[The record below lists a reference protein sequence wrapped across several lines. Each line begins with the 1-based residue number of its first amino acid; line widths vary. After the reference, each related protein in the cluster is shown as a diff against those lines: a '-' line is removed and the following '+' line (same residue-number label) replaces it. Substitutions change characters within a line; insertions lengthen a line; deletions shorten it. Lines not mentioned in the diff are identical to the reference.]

1 MKDNKNSNI
10 NYNNIYVDDNN
21 DSDGNDNIFNKN
33 IAKDDSLEKYF
44 KPMEDNHETDDI
56 LKQLENLNL
65 SEEKSF
71 DMPQKVF
78 EPLANKKANEI
89 KTNIEPLSNS
99 AKKRNPNIKIIIVT
113 SMPLSSWLR
122 RAREIGVDSF
132 WYKEAQKEPIL
143 AVMERTM
150 AGESIYPDQT
160 PTVQIGYTNNHDFT
174 ERELEILRELI
185 SGDSNAEIGE
195 RLGIGAS
202 TVKYHVQN
210 MLEKTGMH
218 TRTELA
224 AVARSLG
231 IAIK

>member
-1 MKDNKNSNI
+1 MPYQVLIVEDQEMPRQLFEI
-10 NYNNIYVDDNN
+10 FVR
-21 DSDGNDNIFNKN
+21 SDPRYALAAS
-33 IAKDDSLEKYF
+33 IANAELAIDFCRHGRIDLILMDVMTELGSSGLDAAEAIKKEF
-44 KPMEDNHETDDI
+44 PET
-56 LKQLENLNL
+56 
-65 SEEKSF
+65 
-71 DMPQKVF
+71 
-78 EPLANKKANEI
+78 
-89 KTNIEPLSNS
+89 
-99 AKKRNPNIKIIIVT
+99 RIIIVT
-113 SMPLSSWLR
+113 SMPEASWLK

-150 AGESIYPDQT
+150 AGERIYPDDT
-160 PTVQIGYTNNHDFT
+160 PLVRIGCASNHDFS

-185 SGDSNAEIGE
+185 AGDSNTEIGQ
-195 RLGIGAS
+195 RLGISAS

>member
-1 MKDNKNSNI
+1 MPYNVLIVEDQEMPRQLFEIFVRSDPRYALAASISNAELA
-10 NYNNIYVDDNN
+10 VDFCAHSRID
-21 DSDGNDNIFNKN
+21 
-33 IAKDDSLEKYF
+33 L
-44 KPMEDNHETDDI
+44 I
-56 LKQLENLNL
+56 LMDVMTELGSSGLDAAE
-65 SEEKSF
+65 
-71 DMPQKVF
+71 
-78 EPLANKKANEI
+78 EI
-89 KTNIEPLSNS
+89 K
-99 AKKRNPNIKIIIVT
+99 KKYPNVKIVIVT
-113 SMPLSSWLR
+113 SMPEASWLK

-150 AGESIYPDQT
+150 AGEHVYPDET
-160 PTVQIGYTNNHDFT
+160 PLIQIGYTNNHDFT
-174 ERELEILRELI
+174 ERELDILRELI
-185 SGDSNAEIGE
+185 TGDSNTEIGQ
-195 RLGIGAS
+195 RLGIAPS

>member
-1 MKDNKNSNI
+1 MPYKVLIVEDQEMPRQLFEIFVRSDPRYTLVASISNAELAI
-10 NYNNIYVDDNN
+10 DFCSHGTVD
-21 DSDGNDNIFNKN
+21 
-33 IAKDDSLEKYF
+33 L
-44 KPMEDNHETDDI
+44 I
-56 LKQLENLNL
+56 LMDVMTELGSSGLDAAE
-65 SEEKSF
+65 
-71 DMPQKVF
+71 
-78 EPLANKKANEI
+78 AI
-89 KTNIEPLSNS
+89 KTRYPSI
-99 AKKRNPNIKIIIVT
+99 RIIIVT
-113 SMPLSSWLR
+113 SMPEASWLR

-143 AVMERTM
+143 TVMERTM
-150 AGESIYPDQT
+150 AGERVFPDET
-160 PTVQIGYTNNHDFT
+160 PVVPIGFTNNHDFS

-185 SGDSNAEIGE
+185 TGDSNAEIGE
-195 RLGIGAS
+195 RLGIAAS

>member
-1 MKDNKNSNI
+1 MPYQVLIVEDQEMPRQLFEIFVRSDPRYALAASIANAELA
-10 NYNNIYVDDNN
+10 VDFCRHGRIDLILM
-21 DSDGNDNIFNKN
+21 DVMTELGSSGLDAAEAIKKEF
-33 IAKDDSLEKYF
+33 
-44 KPMEDNHETDDI
+44 PET
-56 LKQLENLNL
+56 
-65 SEEKSF
+65 
-71 DMPQKVF
+71 
-78 EPLANKKANEI
+78 
-89 KTNIEPLSNS
+89 
-99 AKKRNPNIKIIIVT
+99 RIIIVT
-113 SMPLSSWLR
+113 SMPEASWLK

-150 AGESIYPDQT
+150 AGERVYPDDT
-160 PTVQIGYTNNHDFT
+160 PLVRIGCASNHDFS

-185 SGDSNAEIGE
+185 AGDSNTEIGQ
-195 RLGIGAS
+195 RLGISAS

>member
-1 MKDNKNSNI
+1 MPYKVLIVEDQEMPRQLFEIFVKSDPRYAHVASITNAELAIDFCGHGGVDLVLMDVMTGLGSNGLDAAEAI
-10 NYNNIYVDDNN
+10 
-21 DSDGNDNIFNKN
+21 K
-33 IAKDDSLEKYF
+33 AKY
-44 KPMEDNHETDDI
+44 
-56 LKQLENLNL
+56 
-65 SEEKSF
+65 
-71 DMPQKVF
+71 
-78 EPLANKKANEI
+78 
-89 KTNIEPLSNS
+89 
-99 AKKRNPNIKIIIVT
+99 PNIKIIIVT
-113 SMPLSSWLR
+113 SMPESSWLK

-143 AVMERTM
+143 TVMERTM
-150 AGESIYPDQT
+150 AGERIYPDET
-160 PTVQIGYTNNHDFT
+160 PTVQIGCTDNHDFT

-185 SGDSNAEIGE
+185 SGDSNAEIGA

>member
-1 MKDNKNSNI
+1 MPCQVLIVEDQEMPRQLFEIFVRSDPRYALAASISNAELAI
-10 NYNNIYVDDNN
+10 EFCRHGRID
-21 DSDGNDNIFNKN
+21 
-33 IAKDDSLEKYF
+33 L
-44 KPMEDNHETDDI
+44 I
-56 LKQLENLNL
+56 LMDVMTELGSSGL
-65 SEEKSF
+65 
-71 DMPQKVF
+71 DAAV
-78 EPLANKKANEI
+78 EI
-89 KTNIEPLSNS
+89 KREFPEV
-99 AKKRNPNIKIIIVT
+99 RIIVVT
-113 SMPLSSWLR
+113 SMPEASWLK

-150 AGESIYPDQT
+150 AGERIYPDE
-160 PTVQIGYTNNHDFT
+160 PPVVRIGYANNHDFS

-185 SGDSNAEIGE
+185 TGDSNAEIGQ
-195 RLGIGAS
+195 RLGIAAS

-218 TRTELA
+218 SRTELA